1 MSSKEPIIH
10 SIVLQSDFS
19 AFLKTCDD
27 ILSALRSENF
37 GKDELFSVHL
47 ALEEAFANAVRHG
60 NKNDPKKQVQVEY
73 SVDADKIEI
82 RVIDQGNGFEPAD
95 VADPRCPENIYKTYG
110 RGLLLINSYMDEVD
124 YQSGGSCI
132 HMVKYKAASKEV

>member
-73 SVDADKIEI
+73 S
-82 RVIDQGNGFEPAD
+82 RY
-95 VADPRCPENIYKTYG
+95 R
-110 RGLLLINSYMDEVD
+110 R
-124 YQSGGSCI
+124 
-132 HMVKYKAASKEV
+132 